1 MTVTNGLTMK
11 TKQFVHNAESYS
23 AAVTMLSKWEQLP
36 WTARGLKFKFVVEMI
51 AITCFVIVGSID
63 IK

>member
-1 MTVTNGLTMK
+1 MK
-11 TKQFVHNAESYS
+11 TKQLAHNAELYS

-36 WTARGLKFKFVVEMI
+36 WTKRGLKFKFVVEMI